1 VHRGGQPGIFAR
13 GLIFG
18 RAARAARFVFRTGT
32 KMLEELRSRLQS
44 QIEEFDRELRV
55 ELPKRI
61 ATAVAMGDL
70 RENAEYTTA
79 LERQEFVRARLSQL
93 TRRQSELSGIN
104 LRDVPRDVVGFG
116 SRVALADDDGGKMT
130 LRIVF
135 PEFVELDDEMI
146 SIASPLG
153 RALLGARPGQK
164 VNLQAPGGERSYMVL
179 EIVTLHGET
188 LTYEKGS

>member
-1 VHRGGQPGIFAR
+1 
-13 GLIFG
+13 
-18 RAARAARFVFRTGT
+18 
-32 KMLEELRSRLQS
+32 MLEELRSRLQA
-44 QIEEFDRELRV
+44 QIEEFDRELRI

-70 RENAEYTTA
+70 RENAEYSSA

-116 SRVALADDDGGKMT
+116 SRVALAGDDGETMT

-153 RALLGARPGQK
+153 RALIGARPGQW
-164 VNLQAPGGERSYMVL
+164 VDLQAPGGERSYRVL

-188 LTYEKGS
+188 LTHEEGS

>member
-1 VHRGGQPGIFAR
+1 
-13 GLIFG
+13 
-18 RAARAARFVFRTGT
+18 
-32 KMLEELRSRLQS
+32 MLEELRSRLQS
-44 QIEEFDRELRV
+44 QIEEFDRELRI

-70 RENAEYTTA
+70 RENAEYSTA

-93 TRRQSELSGIN
+93 TRRQSELSGID

-116 SRVALADDDGGKMT
+116 SRVALADDDGGTMT

-135 PEFVELDDEMI
+135 PEFVDLDDEMI

-153 RALLGARPGQK
+153 RALIGARPGQR
-164 VNLQAPGGERSYMVL
+164 VNLDTPGGERAYVVL
-179 EIVTLHGET
+179 EIHTLHGET
-188 LTYEKGS
+188 LTPEEGS